1 MSDVAE
7 WAKVGEKVSWEVP
20 FWLIFPMLTA
30 TIGMMVPEF
39 FMAGK

>member
-7 WAKVGEKVSWEVP
+7 WAKVGEKVSCDVP
-20 FWLIFPMLTA
+20 FWLIFLILTA
-30 TIGMMVPEF
+30 TIGMMVPEL